1 MPIINI
7 KQFNINSLRK
17 QFSFNKPS
25 NQKFSFEILFTLLI
39 ILGIPLN
46 LYKNRF
52 YDNSWT
58 VGEWLI
64 SYAGGFVRRG
74 LPGELIH
81 FISTKYSLG
90 PIFIVWVFS
99 IVSLVALILLVLN
112 FCKNLF
118 EKSFLLSQLIIL
130 APLSENY
137 FVRKDAFL
145 VLLYGL
151 SLLIMKALYHK
162 SINKLI
168 AVLSV
173 NFISMVAI
181 FSHES
186 YGIWGL
192 PSLLII
198 FFLFEKNDNKNT
210 FRSFL
215 YATLFLMPSI
225 FSFLLCWFFKGDITH
240 SLMIHQSW
248 QSLNEIIPSVSGLYE
263 KDPSGAIAAIGWG
276 TSQVFTSSLISQFN
290 LFIFWHPGMWLLTI
304 FISIRLFIGKKKD
317 LNQKLKRTI
326 VCSQFVA
333 FIPLF
338 LFVDIGRWIF
348 MWLTSSALLFSFLY
362 QTFGSKKLSYFSS
375 TLKGQQILIKIIP
388 QFSSIRN
395 YNFTLL
401 FFGIP
406 HCCWSLGRYLVSNPI
421 GFGIKNIIFYTK
433 VLFGLIIPYNF

>member
-7 KQFNINSLRK
+7 KQFNVNSLRK

-25 NQKFSFEILFTLLI
+25 SQKFSFEILFTLLI

-99 IVSLVALILLVLN
+99 IVSLVALILLLLN

-118 EKSFLLSQLIIL
+118 EKSFLLSQLLIL

-137 FVRKDAFL
+137 FVRKDTFL
-145 VLLYGL
+145 VLLYGF

-173 NFISMVAI
+173 NFISMLAI

-198 FFLFEKNDNKNT
+198 FSIFEKKGKKNIFQSFLF
-210 FRSFL
+210 
-215 YATLFLMPSI
+215 ATLFLLPAI
-225 FSFLLCWFFKGDITH
+225 LSFFLCWLFKGDTNQ

-248 QSLNEIIPSVSGLYE
+248 QSLAEIIPSVSGLYE

-304 FISIRLFIGKKKD
+304 FISIRLFIGKKTD

-333 FIPLF
+333 FIPMF

-362 QTFGSKKLSYFSS
+362 QTFGFKKLSYFSS
-375 TLKGQQILIKIIP
+375 TLKGQQILTKTIP
-388 QFSSIRN
+388 QFSSIRTYN
-395 YNFTLL
+395 YFLL

-433 VLFGLIIPYNF
+433 FLFS

>member
-1 MPIINI
+1 MPIINF
-7 KQFNINSLRK
+7 KPFNITSLRK
-17 QFSFNKPS
+17 LFSFYKPS

-81 FISTKYSLG
+81 FISLKYSLS
-90 PIFIVWVFS
+90 P
-99 IVSLVALILLVLN
+99 ILLVWFLSIFALFSLTLLILN

-118 EKSFLLSQLIIL
+118 DKSFLLSQLIIL
-130 APLSENY
+130 APISEDY
-137 FVRKDAFL
+137 FVRKDSFL
-145 VLLYGL
+145 VLSYGL
-151 SLLIMKALYHK
+151 CLLIIKALYK
-162 SINKLI
+162 KRINKLI
-168 AVLSV
+168 TVLSI
-173 NFISMVAI
+173 NLISMIAI
-181 FSHES
+181 FSHEA

-198 FFLFEKNDNKNT
+198 FFLFEKNDKKNI
-210 FRSFL
+210 FKSFL

-225 FSFLLCWFFKGDITH
+225 FSFFLCWFFKGDINH

-248 QSLNEIIPSVSGLYE
+248 QSLGEITPSISALYE
-263 KDPSGAIAAIGWG
+263 KEPTGAIAAIGWG
-276 TSQVFTSSLISQFN
+276 TSQVFTSSLLSQFN
-290 LFIFWHPGMWLLTI
+290 LFIFWHPGMWFLTI
-304 FISIRLFIGKKKD
+304 HIAMRLFIGKKKD
-317 LNQKLKRTI
+317 VNQKLKRTI
-326 VCSQFVA
+326 VCSQLIA
-333 FIPLF
+333 FIPMF

-362 QTFGSKKLSYFSS
+362 QTFGQRKLLYFSS
-375 TLKGQQILIKIIP
+375 TLRGEQILTKIIP
-388 QFSSIRN
+388 EFNSSRIYN
-395 YNFTLL
+395 YILL

-406 HCCWSLGRYLVSNPI
+406 HCCWSLGRYLVSNPV

-433 VLFGLIIPYNF
+433 FLFS

>member
-1 MPIINI
+1 MPILRIKKFNI
-7 KQFNINSLRK
+7 KRLRNQSCLNIFANREFSL
-17 QFSFNKPS
+17 
-25 NQKFSFEILFTLLI
+25 EIFFTLLI
-39 ILGIPLN
+39 IFGIPLN

-81 FISTKYSLG
+81 FISNKYSLS
-90 PIFIVWVFS
+90 P
-99 IVSLVALILLVLN
+99 ILLIWVLSTFALLSLAYLLLY

-118 EKSFLLSQLIIL
+118 DKSFLLSQLIIL
-130 APLSENY
+130 APISEDY
-137 FVRKDAFL
+137 FVRKDSFL
-145 VLLYGL
+145 VLSYGL
-151 SLLIMKALYHK
+151 CLLIIKALYK
-162 SINKLI
+162 KNVNKLI
-168 AVLSV
+168 TVLSV
-173 NFISMVAI
+173 NLISMIAI

-198 FFLFEKNDNKNT
+198 FSIYENSHKKNI
-210 FRSFL
+210 FQSFL
-215 YATLFLMPSI
+215 NATFSLMPSI
-225 FSFLLCWFFKGDITH
+225 FSFILCWIFKGDTNH

-248 QSLNEIIPSVSGLYE
+248 QSLGEILPSVSALYDKE
-263 KDPSGAIAAIGWG
+263 PTGAIGAIGWG
-276 TSQVFTSSLISQFN
+276 TSQVFTSSLLSQFN
-290 LFIFWHPGMWLLTI
+290 LFIFWHPGTWLLTI
-304 FISIRLFIGKKKD
+304 YIAIRLFIGREKN

-326 VCSQFVA
+326 VCSQLIA
-333 FIPLF
+333 FIPMF

-362 QTFGSKKLSYFSS
+362 QTFGVKKLIYFSS
-375 TLKGQQILIKIIP
+375 SLKGGEILSKIIP
-388 QFSSIRN
+388 EFSSIRN
-395 YNFTLL
+395 YYYVLL

-406 HCCWSLGRYLVSNPI
+406 HCCWSVGRYLISNPI

-433 VLFGLIIPYNF
+433 LLFL

>member
-46 LYKNRF
+46 LYQNRF

-99 IVSLVALILLVLN
+99 IVSLVALILLLLN

-198 FFLFEKNDNKNT
+198 FSIFEKKGKKNI
-210 FRSFL
+210 FQSFL
-215 YATLFLMPSI
+215 YATLFLLPAI
-225 FSFLLCWFFKGDITH
+225 LSFFLCWFFKGDTNQ

-248 QSLNEIIPSVSGLYE
+248 QSLAEIIPSVSGLYE

-326 VCSQFVA
+326 VCSQFIA
-333 FIPLF
+333 FIPMF

-362 QTFGSKKLSYFSS
+362 QTFGLKKLLYFSS
-375 TLKGQQILIKIIP
+375 TLKGQQILAKTIP
-388 QFSSIRN
+388 QFSSIRTYN
-395 YNFTLL
+395 YFLL

-421 GFGIKNIIFYTK
+421 GFGIKNIIFYTQF
-433 VLFGLIIPYNF
+433 LFS

>member
-1 MPIINI
+1 
-7 KQFNINSLRK
+7 
-17 QFSFNKPS
+17 
-25 NQKFSFEILFTLLI
+25 
-39 ILGIPLN
+39 
-46 LYKNRF
+46 
-52 YDNSWT
+52 
-58 VGEWLI
+58 
-64 SYAGGFVRRG
+64 VRRG

-81 FISTKYSLG
+81 FISTQYSLG
-90 PIFIVWVFS
+90 PILIIWCFS
-99 IVSLVALILLVLN
+99 IVSLVALILLLLN

-137 FVRKDAFL
+137 FVRKDTFL

-151 SLLIMKALYHK
+151 SLLTMKALYHK

-198 FFLFEKNDNKNT
+198 FSIFEKKGKKNI
-210 FRSFL
+210 FQSFL
-215 YATLFLMPSI
+215 CATLFLLPAI
-225 FSFLLCWFFKGDITH
+225 LSFFLCWFFKGDTNQ

-248 QSLNEIIPSVSGLYE
+248 QSLAEIIPSVSGLYD
-263 KDPSGAIAAIGWG
+263 KNPSGAIAAIGWG

-326 VCSQFVA
+326 VCFQFIA
-333 FIPLF
+333 FIPMF

-362 QTFGSKKLSYFSS
+362 QTFGFKKLSYFSS
-375 TLKGQQILIKIIP
+375 TLKGQQILAITIP
-388 QFSSIRN
+388 QFSSIRTYN
-395 YNFTLL
+395 YFLL

-421 GFGIKNIIFYTK
+421 GFGIKNIIFYTQF
-433 VLFGLIIPYNF
+433 LFS